1 MPHLNIN
8 GARLPSTQ
16 RIDGGV
22 DKPPGPVRAT
32 LTSRQQVIKRSF
44 AFSTQRFPPRK
55 TGF

>member
-32 LTSRQQVIKRSF
+32 HTSRQQVIKRSF